1 VYAGYSYLRDPENSI
16 LAVTADDNSFRVG
29 WMAGGA
35 RRLSRHI
42 AVVGEAS
49 GHYKTRTTFDEDVR
63 LSFHAFLGGARA
75 SMAFGRFEE
84 FAQALGGAV
93 HASGSAF
100 GLTASKTSLSL
111 QPGGGVDC
119 RLAGHVSARLQLDY
133 RWIKGSDG
141 GDPSGQFR
149 ASAAIVLR

>member
-1 VYAGYSYLRDPENSI
+1 MIVAQMRSRSFRRPLLAAFRVCACALALSAPRRAAAQPPAPLPLEAYAGYSYLRDPENSI
-16 LAVTADDNSFRVG
+16 LAVTADDDSFRVG
-29 WMAGGA
+29 WMAGIA
-35 RRLSRHI
+35 RQLSAHF

-100 GLTASKTSLSL
+100 GLTASKTS
-111 QPGGGVDC
+111 
-119 RLAGHVSARLQLDY
+119 
-133 RWIKGSDG
+133 
-141 GDPSGQFR
+141 
-149 ASAAIVLR
+149 